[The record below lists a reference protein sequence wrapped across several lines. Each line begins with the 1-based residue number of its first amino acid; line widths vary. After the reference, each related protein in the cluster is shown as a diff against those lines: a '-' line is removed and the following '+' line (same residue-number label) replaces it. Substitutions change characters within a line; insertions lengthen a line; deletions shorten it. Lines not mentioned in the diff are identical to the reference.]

1 MKMEIIMKINK
12 FLGGVLSLS
21 LLLSACGTSSS
32 DSNSDVT
39 ELTFWGH
46 QNVPWNDSYEKI
58 AKEFESENPDIKIN
72 FEFFPY
78 DQFESKVQTSL
89 MSKEGGADIYEMWGG
104 WAIDFASTDALAQIP
119 DSLSEEVR
127 NEMYPSTY
135 GALEYD
141 GKIYGMP
148 MEFNIE
154 YGGMIINNH
163 IFEEKGV
170 TAPTTWEE
178 LVDVAKKC
186 TVKEGET
193 FEIKGFD
200 FVNWD
205 SVPYTFLSMILSQGG
220 SYLSE
225 KTFDFNTPEAIQSW
239 EALAALVRDDQVTD
253 LTGLTGGEELEG
265 YQQLYANRV
274 AMVPRG
280 PWAISEGVQ
289 SFGLEYGKDFTY
301 VSMPFYGQQQK
312 FANETGWS
320 LSVNNSIDDKK
331 KEAAFKFMDYFF
343 QDDVILQHNISCT
356 QIPAKKAVAQNSELL
371 ESMPYA
377 EPLVKILENGQ
388 FIGYFNTDQF
398 KEKVNTIFQQ
408 YVNGDIS
415 TAEEAMS
422 KLTDECNS
430 IIK

>member
-1 MKMEIIMKINK
+1 M
-12 FLGGVLSLS
+12 
-21 LLLSACGTSSS
+21 
-32 DSNSDVT
+32 
-39 ELTFWGH
+39 
-46 QNVPWNDSYEKI
+46 
-58 AKEFESENPDIKIN
+58 
-72 FEFFPY
+72 
-78 DQFESKVQTSL
+78 
-89 MSKEGGADIYEMWGG
+89 
-104 WAIDFASTDALAQIP
+104 
-119 DSLSEEVR
+119 
-127 NEMYPSTY
+127 
-135 GALEYD
+135 
-141 GKIYGMP
+141 
-148 MEFNIE
+148 
-154 YGGMIINNH
+154 
-163 IFEEKGV
+163 
-170 TAPTTWEE
+170 
-178 LVDVAKKC
+178 
-186 TVKEGET
+186 
-193 FEIKGFD
+193 
-200 FVNWD
+200 
-205 SVPYTFLSMILSQGG
+205 
-220 SYLSE
+220 
-225 KTFDFNTPEAIQSW
+225 
-239 EALAALVRDDQVTD
+239 TD

-280 PWAISEGVQ
+280 PWVISEGVQ